1 MSFIESLRSIVTVKG
16 VPQRSTQARLRTTMS
31 KALQQSPPPK
41 NQLDNIATRDA
52 ASAVSDLGN
61 RQNVF
66 VTTASLATFP
76 VSSAV
81 ITVIWKLLQLLA
93 PATGAMKSPFIP
105 LVLAMLLGVFLLYM
119 DLSDPERSQPLLTR
133 DIVVKAVIALIN
145 SLFLAAAVLGID
157 TAVLQGA
164 AAQP

>member
-1 MSFIESLRSIVTVKG
+1 MSFMDTLRSAVSIQG
-16 VPQRSTQARLRTTMS
+16 VPQRSTHAKLKSTMS
-31 KALQQSPPPK
+31 KALQQTPPPK
-41 NQLDNIATRDA
+41 QQLESIAARDTSA
-52 ASAVSDLGN
+52 ALSDIGN

-81 ITVIWKLLQLLA
+81 ITVIWKLIQLLA
-93 PATGAMKSPFIP
+93 PTVAATKLP
-105 LVLAMLLGVFLLYM
+105 LVPLALAVLLGVFLLYM

-133 DIVVKAVIALIN
+133 EVVVKAVIALIN

-157 TAVLQGA
+157 TAVLQR
-164 AAQP
+164 